1 MKKTEKRMKSTP
13 KKKSIKTIW
22 DYFASIAFILAG
34 GYYLTTEQVSTGA
47 IYILVGL
54 FFFGITRTRQTRK
67 K

>member
-1 MKKTEKRMKSTP
+1 MKKTEKRMKNTP

-34 GYYLTTEQVSTGA
+34 VYYLTTQRASTGA
-47 IYILVGL
+47 IYILVGF
-54 FFFGITRTRQTRK
+54 FFFGITRSRQTRK